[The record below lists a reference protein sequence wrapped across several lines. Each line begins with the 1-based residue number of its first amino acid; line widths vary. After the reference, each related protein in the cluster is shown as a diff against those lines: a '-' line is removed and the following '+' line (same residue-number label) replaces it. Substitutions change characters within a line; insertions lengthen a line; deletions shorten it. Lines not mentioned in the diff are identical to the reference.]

1 MRLPAGHATRLFF
14 GFACSIIFLVVF
26 ALLIAHN
33 SEAESADFT
42 RSSIEQYP
50 LTIPIPTS
58 NPDLTIGFY
67 KKLGFT
73 TSEGFS
79 KGLDIVC
86 MEKEGTP
93 YKLEICHNTLLS
105 GPGPL
110 AGGVSGM
117 SFRVGN
123 LNASVKELKTKGL
136 NFLETEAQRDG
147 IKYAS
152 LKDPNGISIN
162 LFEP

>member
-1 MRLPAGHATRLFF
+1 MRLPAGHAVRLFF
-14 GFACSIIFLVVF
+14 GFACSIVFLVAF

-33 SEAESADFT
+33 SEAESSEYNE
-42 RSSIEQYP
+42 SSIEQYP
-50 LTIPIPTS
+50 LTIPISTS
-58 NPDLTIGFY
+58 DPDVTIGFY

-79 KGLDIVC
+79 RGLNVVC

-93 YKLEICHNTLLS
+93 YKLEICHHLS
-105 GPGPL
+105 SKRPAAL
-110 AGGVSGM
+110 SGGVSGM

-123 LNASVKELKTKGL
+123 LGISVKELETKGL
-136 NFLETEAQRDG
+136 TFVETEGQRDG

-152 LKDPNGISIN
+152 LKDPNGININ
-162 LFEP
+162 LFEY

>member
-1 MRLPAGHATRLFF
+1 MRLPAGHAVRLLF

-33 SEAESADFT
+33 SEAESSEYT
-42 RSSIEQYP
+42 ESSIERYP
-50 LTIPIPTS
+50 FTIPISTS

-73 TSEGFS
+73 TSEGLS
-79 KGLDIVC
+79 KGLNTVC

-93 YKLEICHNTLLS
+93 YKLEICHHKSS
-105 GPGPL
+105 GPTAL
-110 AGGVSGM
+110 SGGVSGM

-123 LNASVKELKTKGL
+123 LGASVKALKNKGL
-136 NFLETEAQRDG
+136 TFVETGGQRDG
-147 IKYAS
+147 VKYAS

-162 LFEP
+162 LFEY

>member
-1 MRLPAGHATRLFF
+1 M
-14 GFACSIIFLVVF
+14 
-26 ALLIAHN
+26 IAHN
-33 SEAESADFT
+33 SEAESSDFT

-58 NPDLTIGFY
+58 NPDLTDRILP

-93 YKLEICHNTLLS
+93 YKLEICHNMHFS
-105 GPGPL
+105 RPGPL

-123 LNASVKELKTKGL
+123 LNASVKELRTKGL

-147 IKYAS
+147 VKYAS

>member
-1 MRLPAGHATRLFF
+1 MRLPGGHAARLFF
-14 GFACSIIFLVVF
+14 GFAFSTVFLVVF
-26 ALLIAHN
+26 AILIAHN
-33 SEAESADFT
+33 SEAESSDFA

-58 NPDLTIGFY
+58 SPDLTIGFY

-93 YKLEICHNTLLS
+93 YKLEICHNTS
-105 GPGPL
+105 SFGPGPL

-123 LNASVKELKTKGL
+123 LNASVKELKTKGVK
-136 NFLETEAQRDG
+136 FLETDAQRDG

>member
-1 MRLPAGHATRLFF
+1 MRLPGGHALRLFL
-14 GFACSIIFLVVF
+14 GFACSILFLVLF

-33 SEAESADFT
+33 SEAESSEFT
-42 RSSIEQYP
+42 ESSIEQYP

-67 KKLGFT
+67 KKLGFS

-79 KGLDIVC
+79 KGLNIVC

-93 YKLEICHNTLLS
+93 YKLEIGHHMFFS

-123 LNASVKELKTKGL
+123 LESSVRDLKIKGL
-136 NFLETEAQRDG
+136 TFVETGAKRDG
-147 IKYAS
+147 IRYAS
-152 LKDPNGISIN
+152 LKDPNGININ

>member
-1 MRLPAGHATRLFF
+1 MRLPAGHAARLFF

-33 SEAESADFT
+33 SEAESSGYT
-42 RSSIEQYP
+42 QSSIEQYP
-50 LTIPIPTS
+50 FTIPISTA

-67 KKLGFT
+67 KKLGFI
-73 TSEGFS
+73 TSEGGFS
-79 KGLDIVC
+79 KGLNTVC

-93 YKLEICHNTLLS
+93 YKLEICHHSSS
-105 GPGPL
+105 GPTAL
-110 AGGVSGM
+110 SVGVSGM

-123 LNASVKELKTKGL
+123 LSVSVKELKTKGL
-136 NFLETEAQRDG
+136 AFVETGGLRDG
-147 IKYAS
+147 FKYAS

-162 LFEP
+162 LIEY